1 MVTAET
7 AQGEST
13 RRFRFLPEGTSPDAA
28 ILIAARGIRAF
39 GDGFVSI
46 LLPVHLVSL
55 GFSATRIG
63 VLTTATL
70 LGSAALTLAVGQF
83 AHRWRRIDLLLRTAM
98 LMIATGIGFFLL
110 DGFWPLLVVAFV
122 GTINPSTGDVSVFLP
137 TEQSLLPQTT
147 SDRHRTAIFARY
159 SLTGSLVGAIGS
171 LAAGIPTALA
181 HLLGVSA
188 ETTVTA
194 MFLLYGALG
203 IVIAALYRRL
213 TPRIEPAVK
222 PDSPALG
229 PSKRAVYR
237 LAALFS
243 LDSFAG
249 GFTLQSVIA
258 LWLFL
263 RFDMSTAVAG
273 TIFFW
278 AGLLSAFSQLLAPR
292 VAARIGLVNTMVF
305 SHLPANIFLILTPLM
320 PTLPLAI
327 LFLLMRSALAQM
339 DVPARTSYV
348 MAVVT
353 PEERPA
359 AASITN
365 VPRSLATAISP
376 TIAGSLLQTT
386 AFGWPLVIGG
396 TLKATYDL
404 LLLAMF
410 RHERPPEERPVA
422 EVVPQPPDA
431 APKASSR
438 PSDR

>member
-1 MVTAET
+1 VSVTAT
-7 AQGEST
+7 ESGSGQAGS
-13 RRFRFLPEGTSPDAA
+13 RFRFLPEGTSPDAA

-39 GDGFVSI
+39 GDGFISI

-83 AHRWRRIDLLLRTAM
+83 AHRWKRIDLLLRTAM
-98 LMIATGIGFFLL
+98 LMVATGIGFFLL

-147 SDRHRTAIFARY
+147 SDRNRTAIFARY
-159 SLTGSLVGAIGS
+159 SLTGSLVGAIGA

-181 HLLGVSA
+181 HLLGVNA

-410 RHERPPEERPVA
+410 RHEHPPEER
-422 EVVPQPPDA
+422 EERGGSGD
-431 APKASSR
+431 
-438 PSDR
+438 

>member
-1 MVTAET
+1 MTET
-7 AQGEST
+7 SAALPVPA

-28 ILIAARGIRAF
+28 ILIAARGMRAF

-46 LLPVHLVSL
+46 LLPVHLASL

-70 LGSAALTLAVGQF
+70 LGSAALTLLVGQI

-98 LMIATGIGFFLL
+98 LMIATGVGFFLL
-110 DGFWPLLVVAFV
+110 DGFWPLIVLAFV

-137 TEQSLLPQTT
+137 TEQSLLPQT
-147 SDRHRTAIFARY
+147 SSEVNRTTLFSRY
-159 SLTGSLVGAIGS
+159 SLTGSLVAALGS
-171 LAAGIPTALA
+171 LCAGLPELA
-181 HLLGVSA
+181 EHLFGTSQDNAVS
-188 ETTVTA
+188 A
-194 MFLLYGALG
+194 MFLLYAGLGVGIAL
-203 IVIAALYRRL
+203 LYRRL
-213 TPRIEPAVK
+213 SPAIEPPPT
-222 PDSPALG
+222 PDVPALG

-243 LDSFAG
+243 IDSFAG

-263 RFDMSTAVAG
+263 KFDLSVATAG

-278 AGLLSAFSQLLAPR
+278 AGLLSAFSQLLAPV
-292 VAARIGLVNTMVF
+292 VARRIGLVNTMVF

-320 PTLPLAI
+320 PSLPLAI

-353 PEERPA
+353 PAERPA

-376 TIAGSLLQTT
+376 TIAGSLLGTT
-386 AFGWPLVIGG
+386 VFGWPLIIGG
-396 TLKATYDL
+396 SLKATYDL

-410 RHERPPEERPVA
+410 RQHRPPEER
-422 EVVPQPPDA
+422 
-431 APKASSR
+431 
-438 PSDR
+438 DRDS

>member
-1 MVTAET
+1 MATAET

-13 RRFRFLPEGTSPDAA
+13 RRLRFLPEGTSPDAA

-83 AHRWRRIDLLLRTAM
+83 AHRWKRVDLLLRTAM

-159 SLTGSLVGAIGS
+159 SLTGSLVGAIGA

-263 RFDMSTAVAG
+263 RFDLSTAVAG

-396 TLKATYDL
+396 ALKATYDL

-410 RHERPPEERPVA
+410 RHERPPEERTVA
-422 EVVPQPPDA
+422 EVAPQSLDA
-431 APKASSR
+431 APKAPAGPTGR
-438 PSDR
+438 

>member
-1 MVTAET
+1 MTET
-7 AQGEST
+7 SAALPVPA

-28 ILIAARGIRAF
+28 ILIAARGRRAV

-46 LLPVHLVSL
+46 LLPVHLASL

-70 LGSAALTLAVGQF
+70 LGSAALTLLVGQI

-98 LMIATGIGFFLL
+98 LMIATGVGFFLL
-110 DGFWPLLVVAFV
+110 DGFWPLIVLAFV

-137 TEQSLLPQTT
+137 TEQSLLPQT
-147 SDRHRTAIFARY
+147 SSEVNRTTLFSRY
-159 SLTGSLVGAIGS
+159 SLTGSLVAALGS
-171 LAAGIPTALA
+171 LCAGLPELA
-181 HLLGVSA
+181 EHLFGTSQDNAVS
-188 ETTVTA
+188 A
-194 MFLLYGALG
+194 MFLLYAGLGVGIAL
-203 IVIAALYRRL
+203 LYRRL
-213 TPRIEPAVK
+213 SPAIEPPPT
-222 PDSPALG
+222 PDVPALG

-243 LDSFAG
+243 IDSFAG

-263 RFDMSTAVAG
+263 KFDLSVATAG

-278 AGLLSAFSQLLAPR
+278 AGLLSAFSQLLAPV
-292 VAARIGLVNTMVF
+292 VARRIGLVNTMVF

-320 PTLPLAI
+320 PSLPLAI

-353 PEERPA
+353 PAERPA

-376 TIAGSLLQTT
+376 TIAGSLLGTT
-386 AFGWPLVIGG
+386 VFGWPLIIGG
-396 TLKATYDL
+396 SLKATYDL

-410 RHERPPEERPVA
+410 RQHRPPEER
-422 EVVPQPPDA
+422 
-431 APKASSR
+431 
-438 PSDR
+438 DRDS

>member
-1 MVTAET
+1 MAATVPVSE
-7 AQGEST
+7 QST

-28 ILIAARGIRAF
+28 ILIAARGLRAF
-39 GDGFVSI
+39 GDGFISI

-83 AHRWRRIDLLLRTAM
+83 AHRWKRIDLLLRTAM

-147 SDRHRTAIFARY
+147 SDRNRTAIFARY
-159 SLTGSLVGAIGS
+159 SLTGSLVGAIGA

-181 HLLGVSA
+181 HLLDVNA

-203 IVIAALYRRL
+203 IIIAALYRRL
-213 TPRIEPAVK
+213 SPNIEPAVK

-410 RHERPPEERPVA
+410 RHERPPEE
-422 EVVPQPPDA
+422 Q
-431 APKASSR
+431 SR
-438 PSDR
+438 DSPR

>member
-1 MVTAET
+1 MSVAAAGGIQDDTA
-7 AQGEST
+7 
-13 RRFRFLPEGTSPDAA
+13 RRFRFLPEGTSSDAA

-39 GDGFVSI
+39 GDGFISI
-46 LLPVHLVSL
+46 LLPVHIVSL

-63 VLTTATL
+63 ILTTVTL
-70 LGSAALTLAVGQF
+70 LGSAVLTLAVGQF
-83 AHRWRRIDLLLRTAM
+83 AHRWKRIDLLLRTAM
-98 LMIATGIGFFLL
+98 LMIATGVGFFLL
-110 DGFWPLLVVAFV
+110 DGFWPLLLVAFV
-122 GTINPSTGDVSVFLP
+122 GTINPSTGDVSIFLP

-147 SDRHRTAIFARY
+147 SDRNRTAIFARY
-159 SLTGSLVGAIGS
+159 SLAGAIGA
-171 LAAGIPTALA
+171 LAAGIPTAFA
-181 HLLGVSA
+181 HLMGVST
-188 ETTVTA
+188 ESTVTA

-203 IVIAALYRRL
+203 IVITALYRRL
-213 TPRIEPAVK
+213 TTRIEPAVK

-249 GFTLQSVIA
+249 GFSLQSVIA
-258 LWLFL
+258 LWLFM
-263 RFDMSTAVAG
+263 RFDLSTAVAG

-386 AFGWPLVIGG
+386 AFGWPLVIAGS
-396 TLKATYDL
+396 LKATYDL

-410 RHERPPEERPVA
+410 RHERPPEER
-422 EVVPQPPDA
+422 
-431 APKASSR
+431 KAHEGHAG
-438 PSDR
+438 D

>member
-1 MVTAET
+1 LE
-7 AQGEST
+7 GG
-13 RRFRFLPEGTSPDAA
+13 RRWRFLPEGTSSDAA
-28 ILIAARGIRAF
+28 ILIAARGLRAF

-46 LLPVHLVSL
+46 LLPVHLSTL
-55 GFSATRIG
+55 GFSATEIG

-70 LGSAALTLAVGQF
+70 LGSAALTFLVGQI
-83 AHRWRRIDLLLRTAM
+83 AHRWKRVDLLLRTSM
-98 LMIATGIGFFLL
+98 LMIATGVGFFLL
-110 DGFWPLLVVAFV
+110 DGFWPLIVLAFV

-147 SDRHRTAIFARY
+147 SESHRTSIFARY
-159 SLTGSLVGAIGS
+159 SLTGSLVAALGS
-171 LAAGIPTALA
+171 LSAGLPT
-181 HLLGVSA
+181 LLDRVSGIRNDDA
-188 ETTVTA
+188 VTA
-194 MFLLYGALG
+194 MFLLYALLG
-203 IVIAALYRRL
+203 VATALLYRRL
-213 TPRIEPAVK
+213 SPRIEPEPA
-222 PDSPALG
+222 PDLPALG

-263 RFDMSTAVAG
+263 RFDLSVATAG

-278 AGLLSAFSQLLAPR
+278 AGLLSAFSQLLAPV
-292 VAARIGLVNTMVF
+292 VARRIGLVNTMVF
-305 SHLPANIFLILTPLM
+305 SHLPANIFLILTPMM

-353 PEERPA
+353 PQERPA

-365 VPRSLATAISP
+365 IPRSLATAISP
-376 TIAGSLLQTT
+376 TIAGSLLSTT
-386 AFGWPLVIGG
+386 VFGWPLIIGG
-396 TLKATYDL
+396 SLKVTYDL
-404 LLLAMF
+404 LLLGMF
-410 RHERPPEERPVA
+410 RKERPPEERKDV
-422 EVVPQPPDA
+422 
-431 APKASSR
+431 
-438 PSDR
+438 